1 MWFLI
6 FWTLY
11 DLTCPR
17 LPAALAAVPGL
28 AVEVQVAGAEGTKDS
43 SKNRDRVAAKLG
55 KAGLEVVLTATA
67 GGLRGQFSYNGKV
80 IAFSKKK
87 DGEGEKKAESIAE
100 LPKEEVKEAKKDVK
114 EARVVVEEVRVEV
127 EEVKV
132 EEVRVEVE
140 EAKAPAPLMFSCLP
154 GLALLEGVRTSGAVM
169 YVAPAGQVWFSPQ
182 WAQDKLAEVTEVMDA
197 LAPGQLVAAAPVEGM
212 LCLAR
217 SEDTCLYRAR
227 VTGLQSGKQ
236 DAWVAGR
243 PAGAVTVE
251 FFDYGNTEAVAEV
264 LEYPAC
270 LGTELAPAAAEVVL
284 ARTVRAQGR
293 DKVALL
299 EACLMGED
307 RSLEL
312 LLEKDKDTGMKVAR
326 FFEDG
331 EEVIFDNKIEAAKV
345 FDKEREVEA
354 AAEDVVVELLE
365 EVKAPKVIKI
375 VEAAA
380 SPPAKEQKAA
390 PVAAQE
396 ASVALVPGRAMPGS
410 GVVAVEVVL
419 VEATSRVW
427 VTRAEDL
434 PKVEKMMAALEKMA
448 GRLAAVAAPVRGCVY
463 GARFSEDDVMYRAVV
478 EEVACATVTVRFVDY
493 GNTEVKERGELVH
506 LTDKMARWGAAAVAV
521 DLVDNIEAEDS
532 QEHRDQVEA
541 ALDGR
546 LELVFE
552 QGKLVEVRREG
563 RKVEFE
569 FNKKKEPVMTKQKV
583 AEPEVK
589 KNVKPDKEA
598 EVVAKSDEKKQVIKP
613 VEKKE
618 SPKVVEKMESV
629 KKVERTAEANKS
641 PAKVSPAKSSSA
653 DTSLN
658 TSEALVSMRDALPT
672 VRETGRKE
680 EVKPVAEK
688 VKEVAKDAVI
698 VAKPSKPQTEPTKET
713 APPSL
718 AKPAEALKPEEKV
731 VLAARPKHGAQST
744 YVPPARRG
752 AAPPATMEV
761 CRRTVGEVT
770 SEVAALKAMLEKEL
784 PRAAERPGVDGEE
797 RPSQPAGS
805 RKVNDWLERN
815 EAARHLEAGLPTDPL
830 EQSTPLS
837 SSSPLFT
844 GPAKAEGAAA
854 AREGLA
860 RILSRAPYTP
870 TTLMTMRE
878 HSEALQ
884 RLIPLLAPPDLQPL
898 VAAAR
903 DNLRALAVDSSGTRV
918 VQALLE
924 YTAGEQRQQLLR
936 LLGVPATIL
945 LLATDKFGTYVAQVI
960 HLLIFLGS
968 LQACSLL

>member
-1 MWFLI
+1 M
-6 FWTLY
+6 
-11 DLTCPR
+11 
-17 LPAALAAVPGL
+17 
-28 AVEVQVAGAEGTKDS
+28 AGAEGTKDS

-55 KAGLEVVLTATA
+55 KAGLEVVLTAA
-67 GGLRGQFSYNGKV
+67 AAGLRGQFSYNGKV

-87 DGEGEKKAESIAE
+87 DGEGEKKAEGNAE
-100 LPKEEVKEAKKDVK
+100 LPKEEVKEVK
-114 EARVVVEEVRVEV
+114 EAKKNVMEARVEV

-140 EAKAPAPLMFSCLP
+140 KEKTPAPLMFSCLP

-169 YVAPAGQVWFSPQ
+169 FVAPAGQVWFSPQ

-197 LAPGQLVAAAPVEGM
+197 LAPGQLVAAAPLEGM

-217 SEDTCLYRAR
+217 SEDACLYRAR
-227 VTGLQSGKQ
+227 VTGMESGKQ

-251 FFDYGNTEAVAEV
+251 FFDYGNTEAVCEV

-270 LGTELAPAAAEVVL
+270 LGTELAPAAAEVFL
-284 ARTVRAQGR
+284 ARTVRAQGK

-345 FDKEREVEA
+345 FEKEREVEA
-354 AAEDVVVELLE
+354 AAEDVVVELVE

-380 SPPAKEQKAA
+380 SPPAKEVKAA
-390 PVAAQE
+390 PAAAKE
-396 ASVALVPGRAMPGS
+396 ASVALVPGQAMPGS
-410 GVVAVEVVL
+410 GVVTVEVVL
-419 VEATSRVW
+419 VETTSRVW
-427 VTRAEDL
+427 VTRTEDL

-448 GRLAAVAAPVRGCVY
+448 GRLATVAAPVRGCVY
-463 GARFSEDDVMYRAVV
+463 GARFSEDGVMYRAAAEAVTG
-478 EEVACATVTVRFVDY
+478 AGVTVHFVDY
-493 GNTEVKERGELVH
+493 GNTEVKQRGELVH
-506 LTDKMARWGAAAVAV
+506 LTDKMARWGAAAVV
-521 DLVDNIEAEDS
+521 VELVDNLAAEDS
-532 QEHRDQVEA
+532 QEHRDQVEE
-541 ALDGR
+541 ALEGQ

-552 QGKLVEVRREG
+552 QSKLVEVRKEG
-563 RKVEFE
+563 KKVVFG
-569 FNKKKEPVMTKQKV
+569 FNKKKEPVV
-583 AEPEVK
+583 AK
-589 KNVKPDKEA
+589 KDIKPVKEA
-598 EVVAKSDEKKQVIKP
+598 IVVAKSVEKKEVIKP

-618 SPKVVEKMESV
+618 SSKVVEKKESV
-629 KKVERTAEANKS
+629 KKVEKAAEAKKS
-641 PAKVSPAKSSSA
+641 AMKEGLASQRVSPTKSSSA

-672 VRETGRKE
+672 VGETEKRA
-680 EVKPVAEK
+680 EVKPAAEK
-688 VKEVAKDAVI
+688 AKEVVKDTAI
-698 VAKPSKPQTEPTKET
+698 AAKPTEAPKKFAAKPTKET
-713 APPSL
+713 PPESL
-718 AKPAEALKPEEKV
+718 AKPAEAPAKPEEKAV
-731 VLAARPKHGAQST
+731 PAARSKHGAQST

-752 AAPPATMEV
+752 AVPPAKVEAG
-761 CRRTVGEVT
+761 RRTVGEVT
-770 SEVAALKAMLEKEL
+770 SEVAALKSMLEKEL
-784 PRAAERPGVDGEE
+784 PKVAERPAAAGEE

-815 EAARHLEAGLPTDPL
+815 EAARQLEVGLATDPL

-844 GPAKAEGAAA
+844 GPARPEGTAA

-860 RILSRAPYTP
+860 RILSLAPYTP

-903 DNLRALAVDSSGTRV
+903 DNLRALAADSSGTRV

-924 YTAGEQRQQLLR
+924 YTAGEQRQQLVR

-945 LLATDKFGTYVAQVI
+945 LLATDRFGTYVAQVTKFCI
-960 HLLIFLGS
+960 LVPCKLVLLYGLVQLVDYNPPRPGWATWRPAPRRS
-968 LQACSLL
+968 SPS